1 LSLFSFKIEK
11 LGNLNF
17 VYGIFIENPQS
28 FPTSRQNNVFDWFI
42 HPYPARVEQWQNK
55 TLYMVTPEKL
65 VQSPN
70 ITKDFPNHSFD

>member
-42 HPYPARVEQWQNK
+42 HPYPARVEQW
-55 TLYMVTPEKL
+55 
-65 VQSPN
+65 
-70 ITKDFPNHSFD
+70 